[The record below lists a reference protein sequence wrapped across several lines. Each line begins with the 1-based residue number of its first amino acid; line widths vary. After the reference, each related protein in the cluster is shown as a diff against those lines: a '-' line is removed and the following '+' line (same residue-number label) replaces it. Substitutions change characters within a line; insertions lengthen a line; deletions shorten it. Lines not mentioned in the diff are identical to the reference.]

1 MINHVRIAG
10 ALGADAS
17 IKSFQNGDRM
27 ISLRVA
33 CNEKW
38 RDASGE
44 LRETTSWFTVC
55 VFGAKRVER
64 LQHLRKGQLVEVD
77 GRLRTRK
84 WQKDGRDQWTTEVVV
99 DGPTHRC
106 WVIEGR
112 KAQGGSDGAAA
123 PEAAEL
129 EDEVPY

>member
-10 ALGADAS
+10 ALGADAVV
-17 IKSFQNGDRM
+17 KSFQNGDRM

-33 CNEKW
+33 CNERW

-44 LRETTSWFTVC
+44 QREATSWFTVC

-112 KAQGGSDGAAA
+112 KAQPAEDGSMQSEPPPLD
-123 PEAAEL
+123 
-129 EDEVPY
+129 DDVPF